1 MNRGGT
7 FADTC
12 LDWLVGNG
20 LKKMISLVDQLEDAR
35 SEAQIELQDACSN
48 LRRQVAAASPKVKR
62 IKRDV
67 LVARNAMEKL
77 RKCHVKYLKAKNLG
91 LTSATALNSME
102 VNDWCRDQN
111 MRRFSLMLTGVLLK
125 ADVKLEELELANPTA
140 NEVEYANVPSDLSTN
155 QTAGILP
162 CQIVLK
168 PAELVEEDQ
177 TEQNP
182 NVIGVAHET
191 KGE

>member
-1 MNRGGT
+1 M
-7 FADTC
+7 
-12 LDWLVGNG
+12 GNG

-48 LRRQVAAASPKVKR
+48 LRRQVAAASPGVKR

-91 LTSATALNSME
+91 LTSATAVNSME

-125 ADVKLEELELANPTA
+125 ADVKLEELEL
-140 NEVEYANVPSDLSTN
+140 TN
-155 QTAGILP
+155 CPGSS
-162 CQIVLK
+162 K
-168 PAELVEEDQ
+168 ELVGYLRCVIPLIIVIFIF
-177 TEQNP
+177 QNK
-182 NVIGVAHET
+182 NHET
-191 KGE
+191 WHCLLIP